1 MVMKREEL
9 TLAARNPYALAE
21 IVLGHPIDWTN
32 VDDRPALLEK
42 ILHTPYEQLFD
53 PKYDSP
59 VYLGF
64 EWDSNRRIRS
74 VVPKF
79 PPTETNVDD
88 AKRFPDMIFT
98 GLRHLRDLVPLL
110 GDEPLQDVPVRSVL
124 PSRAGGFTIEIGEPT
139 LRRQAS
145 LGRAFTPDVLEALI
159 DVNKIILGWT
169 PVSGEWRDIGTFFKE
184 AAEFSD
190 PIQSGLAD
198 CWLIAAMSSVAWA
211 KPYAFAQRSRATG
224 TGNEQFK
231 NLLSFTDPD
240 TNAKKDFEVTDAT
253 VVFAGTSSP
262 MYARSSEP
270 GEIWPGLIEKAFA
283 QWRANTT
290 HDRPNMTVV
299 DYGDC
304 VWATAAIIGGTRQT
318 IGTSVSTTTQLANFV
333 KTHCVDHR
341 TVHPMT
347 CWTYGSDTDAPDEIS
362 YSDANIVG
370 NHCYSILGWI
380 RGSSLLDIVDVDLK
394 LDDVMLANRM
404 VAGGSP
410 DVLSNIGIRRRIN
423 DAAFWP
429 LLNRD
434 YIVLRNPWGV
444 HEATRGNLAG
454 TIQIRDVSFW
464 RSINLGDVDGVFAI
478 DFATFKRYFAG
489 MGVVV

>member
-1 MVMKREEL
+1 MI
-9 TLAARNPYALAE
+9 ASAL
-21 IVLGHPIDWTN
+21 
-32 VDDRPALLEK
+32 
-42 ILHTPYEQLFD
+42 
-53 PKYDSP
+53 S
-59 VYLGF
+59 
-64 EWDSNRRIRS
+64 S

-88 AKRFPDMIFT
+88 AKRFPDMNLT
-98 GLRHLRDLVPLL
+98 ELRRLRDLVPLL

-139 LRRQAS
+139 LKRQAS

-299 DYGDC
+299 EYGDC

-394 LDDVMLANRM
+394 LYPTRTRLPFRYGIVEMRGLPHLIVTLTAEINGQEQQGDVKPRKDDVQLRRHTGTVLFSGHHGPYQVVTLDQQVETHRHNMAPDQNEDQIEDQAM
-404 VAGGSP
+404 DAG
-410 DVLSNIGIRRRIN
+410 DQ
-423 DAAFWP
+423 
-429 LLNRD
+429 
-434 YIVLRNPWGV
+434 
-444 HEATRGNLAG
+444 TRGFLPH
-454 TIQIRDVSFW
+454 Q
-464 RSINLGDVDGVFAI
+464 
-478 DFATFKRYFAG
+478 
-489 MGVVV
+489 